1 MAKYRK
7 KPVVVDAYQ
16 TDTDLVIET
25 LEGIMQ
31 ARKGDWI
38 ITGVNGEKYPCKP
51 DIFEATYELVFMV
64 ANSGYEVDDGK
75 KEPFLFNEEMWL
87 DLKGLCGVD
96 PIEELQE
103 LIGEAEAAG
112 EEVYIERKLAVKW
125 VKNGD
130 LP

>member
-1 MAKYRK
+1 MKMAKYRK

-51 DIFEATYELVFMV
+51 DIFEATYE
-64 ANSGYEVDDGK
+64 VDDGK
-75 KEPFLFNEEMWL
+75 EEPFLINEDLWL